1 MGKKWFLYL
10 TLILVYCAGCSSTY
24 QNTAD
29 VITSTPTTAI
39 TFGPLVAQWELVD
52 LPALITDDYSLV
64 IYAIRITGQ
73 DTIILVAVS
82 SSGTD
87 KLASLSAGM
96 QLQDESGSV
105 SPVISS
111 GTLATLDTLELGY
124 VRFAP
129 RPFGAS
135 ALALQIS
142 QSTGDPLE
150 LPIARFSDL
159 PEDPSIYTVRTYLLG
174 ADQAFEQ
181 NGFRLSF
188 TGWVAPAF
196 DNVTIPA
203 SEQPGSPTG
212 DAGMLATSTPY
223 LPQPI
228 NPVEGITVTNEATLQ
243 IEGGSGESAILYVQ
257 FLSDGEVVGV
267 LLR

>member
-1 MGKKWFLYL
+1 MDKKWFLYL

-39 TFGPLVAQWELVD
+39 TLGPLVAQWELAS
-52 LPALITDDYSLV
+52 LPTLATDHTSLV
-64 IYAIRITGQ
+64 IYAIRITSQ
-73 DTIILVAVS
+73 DTIILVAIS

-111 GTLATLDTLELGY
+111 GILATLDTLELGY

-142 QSTGDPLE
+142 QNTGDPLE
-150 LPIARFSDL
+150 LPIARFSDP

-188 TGWVAPAF
+188 TGWVAPTF
-196 DNVTIPA
+196 DDVTIPA

-212 DAGMLATSTPY
+212 DAGTLATPTPY

-243 IEGGSGESAILYVQ
+243 IEAGSGESAILYVQ